1 MRATRIVSLAVAAM
15 AFWLEPTRPLSAAA
29 RQEDPNRD
37 KAEHR
42 TPNSNDTIDA
52 AIEKR
57 IQGKASLD
65 DVKIEAQWRRKTG
78 MTSTR
83 VYGNGVGIWRDTT
96 QFQLSREQVLD
107 LLRAFEQARFG
118 AMPKQYGSD
127 EEGED
132 EGEREKGKPKEKTYF
147 QGIIGLRIGTEQKRV
162 AQSMTGEQSPAFLK
176 LAEKV
181 IAVSEKAAKTGIGAK
196 SLGDGLSK
204 LAAGKLAPETLQ
216 LLVRRKAD
224 RPGPGAEDGNWTLR
238 LDGRRAVD
246 TTVSDEKTSTKRLLV
261 LSQED
266 FRKLG
271 AVLAEND
278 PAGLPRNLYSP
289 QYLTVD
295 VRLLKDH
302 RDISARRYAGT
313 TAETHGAKQAAF
325 DRIYAALLTL
335 HARVEKEGGILPANS
350 E

>member
-1 MRATRIVSLAVAAM
+1 MRTTRIVSLAGVAM
-15 AFWLEPTRPLSAAA
+15 ALWLGALPAAA
-29 RQEDPNRD
+29 RRQDADRD

-42 TPNSNDTIDA
+42 APNSNGTIDV

-57 IQGKASLD
+57 LRGKAGLD
-65 DVKIEAQWRRKTG
+65 DVKIEAMWRRKTG
-78 MTSTR
+78 IVTSR

-127 EEGED
+127 EEGEGKED
-132 EGEREKGKPKEKTYF
+132 EERAKSKPLEKTYF
-147 QGIIGLRIGTEQKRV
+147 QGIVTLRIGADSKSV
-162 AQSMTGEQSPAFLK
+162 AQTMTGEQSAAFRKLALK
-176 LAEKV
+176 LVDA
-181 IAVSEKAAKTGIGAK
+181 SDKAAKTGIGAS
-196 SLGDGLSK
+196 SLADGLAK
-204 LAAGKLAPETLQ
+204 LAEGKLAPETLQ

-246 TTVSDEKTSTKRLLV
+246 TTVSDEKTSVR
-261 LSQED
+261 
-266 FRKLG
+266 R
-271 AVLAEND
+271 VLALSDEEFRRLAATLAEGD
-278 PAGLPRNLYSP
+278 LASLPRNLYSP
-289 QYLTVD
+289 QYLNVD
-295 VRLLKDH
+295 VRLLQEH

-325 DRIYAALLTL
+325 DRVYAALLAL
-335 HARVEKEGGILPANS
+335 HGRVEKEGAILPANAD
-350 E
+350 